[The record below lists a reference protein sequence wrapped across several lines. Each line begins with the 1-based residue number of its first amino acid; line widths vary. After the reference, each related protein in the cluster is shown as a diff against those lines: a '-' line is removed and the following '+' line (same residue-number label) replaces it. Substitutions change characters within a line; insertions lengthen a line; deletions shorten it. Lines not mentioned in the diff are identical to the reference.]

1 MNTLRDFNSNDAAL
15 IATPP
20 DVRLNHD
27 SYANRFRDTGG
38 LSSFHRAEEAEEGS
52 NRGRLI
58 GGALVV
64 ALMLG
69 AAGIYAYTGSGST
82 PAKQTMAAVQPKA
95 PAASV
100 ASNAMGPVQT
110 APVTPPAATP
120 ADVAP
125 NAPTAK
131 SPYDAAPAAST
142 KAGDN
147 GAASDAKPVK
157 TGRAHI
163 RMGDA
168 NQTAAVSEQTA
179 QLNRSADRATA
190 NGSVAVPLPSAPA
203 SSVAATVTSPSDNT
217 AAGTIT
223 PLPNPPAPPASSVA
237 STQQPVVPESD
248 NTAQDIPAAPAV
260 TPTQTAPAQTAP
272 AAPVNPAPQTDQAV
286 QPQAQPQ

>member
-1 MNTLRDFNSNDAAL
+1 MNALRNFNSNDAAAL
-15 IATPP
+15 ITTPP
-20 DVRLNHD
+20 NVRLNHD
-27 SYANRFRDTGG
+27 SNAHRFRDTGG
-38 LSSFHRAEEAEEGS
+38 LSSFHRAEKAEEGS

-58 GGALVV
+58 GSALVV
-64 ALMLG
+64 ALLLG

-100 ASNAMGPVQT
+100 PSNAMAPIQT

-120 ADVAP
+120 ADVAS
-125 NAPTAK
+125 NASTAK

-142 KAGDN
+142 SASDN

-168 NQTAAVSEQTA
+168 NQTAAESEQTT

-203 SSVAATVTSPSDNT
+203 SSVAATVTSSSDNA

-237 STQQPVVPESD
+237 STQQPVMPQSD

-260 TPTQTAPAQTAP
+260 TPTQTAPA
-272 AAPVNPAPQTDQAV
+272 APVNPAPQTDQAA